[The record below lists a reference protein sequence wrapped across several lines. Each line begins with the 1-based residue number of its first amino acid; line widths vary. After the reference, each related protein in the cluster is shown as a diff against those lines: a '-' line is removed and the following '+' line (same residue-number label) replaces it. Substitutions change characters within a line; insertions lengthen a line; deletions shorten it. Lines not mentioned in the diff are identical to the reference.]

1 MGGGFGGMMGGMR
14 GLQSGGMNSPTLDNL
29 TDDSVVGSAYD
40 NKVVM
45 RLLTYL
51 RPYKREVVASLT
63 AIFIY
68 TVGNVSVPLFL
79 LLGISW
85 INQGDLGAL
94 NVIAGV
100 FLAVTVMQFGAMY
113 AQYTLMPRLGQSILY
128 ALRTQMFNHL
138 QDLAPSFFHRT
149 PVGRIMSRSQSDVLQ
164 LTETFELMVQSIA
177 DILSLVGILLV
188 MLVIL
193 PLLGLADWRLA

>member
-63 AIFIY
+63 AILIY
-68 TVGNVSVPLFL
+68 TVGNVSE
-79 LLGISW
+79 I
-85 INQGDLGAL
+85 
-94 NVIAGV
+94 
-100 FLAVTVMQFGAMY
+100 
-113 AQYTLMPRLGQSILY
+113 
-128 ALRTQMFNHL
+128 
-138 QDLAPSFFHRT
+138 
-149 PVGRIMSRSQSDVLQ
+149 GRAHV
-164 LTETFELMVQSIA
+164 
-177 DILSLVGILLV
+177 
-188 MLVIL
+188 
-193 PLLGLADWRLA
+193 